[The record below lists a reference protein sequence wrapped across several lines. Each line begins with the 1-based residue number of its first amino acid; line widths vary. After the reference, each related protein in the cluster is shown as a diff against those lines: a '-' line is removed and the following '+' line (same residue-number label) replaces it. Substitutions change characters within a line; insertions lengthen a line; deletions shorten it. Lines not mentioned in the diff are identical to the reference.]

1 MTIYFADKSVTFS
14 ASNIAECHT
23 IIDTDHG
30 DSIDLKGLLRLFDN
44 CNSVCL
50 LSREP
55 QVCFERFASEL
66 TPVTAAGGVVTNPR
80 DEVLMINRFS
90 RWDLPKGHHEQG
102 ETIEQCA
109 LREVE
114 EETGVCALTLGA
126 KIGYTLHA
134 YEKNGAWELKTTH
147 WWQMTSPQTTP
158 PKPQSEEG
166 ITAAEWIP
174 RARVAELIQSSF
186 PTIRTIL
193 MGITNKYPQCR
204 G

>member
-1 MTIYFADKSVTFS
+1 MTIYFADKSITFS
-14 ASNIAECHT
+14 ASKIVECDT
-23 IIDTDHG
+23 IIDTDRG
-30 DSIDLKGLLRLFDN
+30 NSIDLKGVLRLFESHNNLCIVSQDPQASFDN
-44 CNSVCL
+44 
-50 LSREP
+50 
-55 QVCFERFASEL
+55 FASEL
-66 TPVTAAGGVVTNPR
+66 TPVTAAGGVVTNPQ

-114 EETGVCALTLGA
+114 EETGVCPLHLGA

-147 WWQMTSPQTTP
+147 WWQMTSPQTAP

-193 MGITNKYPQCR
+193 TPMPQSLV
-204 G
+204 